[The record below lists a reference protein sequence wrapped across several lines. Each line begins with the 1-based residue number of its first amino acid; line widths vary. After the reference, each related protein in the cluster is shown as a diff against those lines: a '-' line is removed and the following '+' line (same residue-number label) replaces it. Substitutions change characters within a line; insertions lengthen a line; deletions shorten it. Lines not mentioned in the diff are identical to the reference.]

1 MGRLDCALLAVPL
14 LALPLLGCSFDARC
28 PTALE
33 DLSDPAV
40 RDRFGAG
47 LVAGT
52 AIVQRYVDSPD
63 PDFRGYD
70 INITFRGVGLAEAD
84 QVMFVAAQG
93 PIPDVQPGAEV
104 LVVGGRGPRAAEI
117 QSMGCPALVPL
128 NASQ

>member
-1 MGRLDCALLAVPL
+1 MRLLACVPLAVPL
-14 LALPLLGCSFDARC
+14 LACSFEPMC
-28 PTALE
+28 PNNLE

-52 AIVQRYVDSPD
+52 AIEQRYVDSPD

-84 QVMFVAAQG
+84 QVMFVAAQS
-93 PIPDVQPGAEV
+93 PIPDVQPGVEV

-117 QSMGCPALVPL
+117 QSMGCSALVPL
-128 NASQ
+128 NSSQ